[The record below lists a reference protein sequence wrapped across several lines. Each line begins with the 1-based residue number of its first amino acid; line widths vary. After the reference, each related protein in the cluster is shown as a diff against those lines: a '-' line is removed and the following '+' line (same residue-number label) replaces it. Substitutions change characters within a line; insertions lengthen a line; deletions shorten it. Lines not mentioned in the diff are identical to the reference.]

1 MDFLSPML
9 PEGGNSKPKS
19 PKVQARR
26 NKKRDMAKASR
37 RMNRYQTT
45 GGQKAKFKKS
55 LKVHG

>member
-1 MDFLSPML
+1 MDFSSPML
-9 PEGGNSKPKS
+9 PEGGRSAIKS

-45 GGQKAKFKKS
+45 GGKKAKFKKS
-55 LKVHG
+55 LRVHG